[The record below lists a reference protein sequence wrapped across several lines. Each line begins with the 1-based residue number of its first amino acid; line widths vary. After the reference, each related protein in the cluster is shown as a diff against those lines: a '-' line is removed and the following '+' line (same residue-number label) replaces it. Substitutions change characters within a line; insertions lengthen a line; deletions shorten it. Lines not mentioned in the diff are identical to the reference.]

1 MATKKTPA
9 KKRATTH
16 AKKAGAKSA
25 PAKKAP
31 AKAPVEHG
39 HGLKPGQLVE
49 RTYKGKTLK
58 MQVTATGF
66 LFDGTEYRS
75 LTAAAK
81 AATKYPSISGVV
93 FWIAPQQKKG
103 GA

>member
-1 MATKKTPA
+1 MATTKRKGTP
-9 KKRATTH
+9 KKRAKTT
-16 AKKAGAKSA
+16 KKAPTKA

-31 AKAPVEHG
+31 TKAPVEHG
-39 HGLKPGQLVE
+39 HGLTPGQKIE
-49 RTYKGKTLK
+49 RVYKKKPLTL
-58 MQVTATGF
+58 QVTETGF

-93 FWIAPQQKKG
+93 FWLAPQKQKG